1 MSGPVKLSGTSVEH
15 RLSQRAGWAGGQPI
29 SRLMHLALA
38 HPNLISLAA
47 GFVDQETLPVEP
59 AREAMA
65 AVLADAS
72 RARAALQYGTTAG
85 YPPLR
90 EAVLAR
96 LAAADGNP
104 PSEANLSIEQVVV
117 TAGSNQLLHLINEA
131 LFDPGDVVLCAAP
144 SYFVYL
150 GMVGNQGARSLGVA
164 SDEQGMI
171 PEALEEE
178 LHRRERYGE
187 LDRVK
192 AIYLT
197 SYYDNP
203 ASATLPARRRAA
215 IVETAK
221 RWSRAGKIY
230 IIEDAAYR
238 PLRYEGDDLASMRS
252 FDAEGD
258 TVIVAE
264 TFSKSFSPGI
274 RVGWGVL
281 PPELVAPILSLNGNI
296 DFGSPNFTQHV
307 MAEVLARGLF
317 DRQVAL
323 LQASYRTKLAAM
335 LDAADQFLAPLA
347 GVEWQRPTGGLY
359 VWLRLPEAI
368 DTGPGG
374 PLMQLAMEEGVLYV
388 PGEYCYPAEGEPPR
402 HNMIRLSFGV
412 QTAANIRRGVRA
424 LAQAIQKVR

>member
-1 MSGPVKLSGTSVEH
+1 MAGTAKSSAAP

-59 AREAMA
+59 AREAIE
-65 AVLADAS
+65 AVLADAAG
-72 RARAALQYGTTAG
+72 ARAALQYGTTAG

-96 LAAADGNP
+96 LIDADDHP
-104 PSEANLSIEQVVV
+104 ATEAKLSIDQVVV
-117 TAGSNQLLHLINEA
+117 TAGSNQLLHLLNEA
-131 LFDPGDVVLCAAP
+131 LLDAGDIVLCAAP

-150 GMVGNQGARSLGVA
+150 GMVGNGGARTVGVA
-164 SDEQGMI
+164 ADEQGMI
-171 PEALEEE
+171 PDALEEE
-178 LHRRERYGE
+178 LHRRERFGE
-187 LDRVK
+187 LNRVK
-192 AIYLT
+192 AIYVT

-203 ASATLPARRRAA
+203 ASATLSAERRAA

-221 RWSRAGKIY
+221 RWSRATKIY
-230 IIEDAAYR
+230 VIEDAAYR
-238 PLRYEGDDLASMRS
+238 ALRYEGDDLASMRS
-252 FDAEGD
+252 YDAEGD
-258 TVIVAE
+258 TVVVAE

-281 PPELVAPILSLNGNI
+281 PPDLVGPILSLKGNI

-323 LQASYRTKLAAM
+323 LQESYLGKLAAT
-335 LDAADQFLAPLA
+335 LEAADEFLAPLD
-347 GVEWQRPTGGLY
+347 GVRWQRPTGGLY
-359 VWLRLPEAI
+359 VWLRLPESI

-374 PLMQLAMEEGVLYV
+374 RLMQLAMDEGMLYV
-388 PGEYCYPAEGEPPR
+388 PGEYCYPAEGAPPR
-402 HNMIRLSFGV
+402 KNMIRLSFGV
-412 QTAANIRRGVRA
+412 QSPANIRRGVEA
-424 LAQAIQKVR
+424 LAKAIRQVS